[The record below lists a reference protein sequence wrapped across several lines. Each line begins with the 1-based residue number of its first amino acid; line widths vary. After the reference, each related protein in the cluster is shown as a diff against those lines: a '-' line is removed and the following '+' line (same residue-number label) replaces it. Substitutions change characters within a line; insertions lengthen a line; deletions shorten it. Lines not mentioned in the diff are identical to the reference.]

1 MELTIAKAINAGL
14 RDAMRA
20 DDKVLCYGEDIGALG
35 GVFRVTEHLLDEF
48 GPDRVMDS
56 PLAESGLVGTAIGM
70 AMRGYRPVVELQF
83 DGFVFPAFDQITQ
96 QLAKIRFRTHGRV
109 NLPVVVRF
117 PYGGG
122 IGSVENHS
130 ESIEAY
136 FTHTPGLTV
145 VTPAT
150 PHDAYWMIRQSISSP
165 DPVIFMEPKRRYHRR
180 GEVDLQQP
188 GLDLHRARVARPGTD
203 VSLITWGPLL
213 TTCLEAAEAAAAD
226 GLSVQVVDVRSL
238 RPLDLPTITEAVRST
253 SRGIVVHEAARS
265 FGPGAEIAAQLTED
279 LFYELAAPILRV
291 TGHDTPY
298 PPSKLEGE
306 WLPNLD
312 RILDAIDDVMD
323 F

>member
-20 DDKVLCYGEDIGALG
+20 DDRVLCYGEDIGALG

-150 PHDAYWMIRQSISSP
+150 AHDAYWMIRQSIASP

-180 GEVDLQQP
+180 GEVDLAEP
-188 GLDLHRARVARPGTD
+188 GVELHRARVVRPGSEVT
-203 VSLITWGPLL
+203 LITWGPLL
-213 TTCLEAAEAAAAD
+213 PTCLEAAEAAAEE
-226 GLSVQVVDVRSL
+226 GTSVQVVDVRSL
-238 RPLDLPTITEAVRST
+238 RPLDLTTITAAVRST

-279 LFYELAAPILRV
+279 LFYELAAPVLRV

-298 PPSKLEGE
+298 PPSRLEGE